1 MTVRPQCPTTISERS
16 PSAFFSVTLQ
26 VGHTSTLVLFWLLS
40 VLSTLVPFAQYVSR
54 DLQHSALY
62 PGNKAVREL
71 LEAKSARYNS
81 RTRNLCHT

>member
-1 MTVRPQCPTTISERS
+1 MTVRPQSPTASSERF

-26 VGHTSTLVLFWLLS
+26 VGHTSTLVLFWPLF

-62 PGNKAVREL
+62 PGN
-71 LEAKSARYNS
+71 SP
-81 RTRNLCHT
+81 RTPRGKVDAIQLSDAESLS